1 MSQCAGAA
9 GPGARR
15 VDETRARQRTAGARR
30 SLPRDRAL
38 RGHRWRP
45 LRVLLSRVTGAG
57 RDTALRRDAGL
68 CRVTRGGGA
77 TGGARSRGG
86 VARGGRRMARQ
97 VTREGGGCHVAAWRV
112 GPAWTVTPSLAAT
125 CTSPSPRRHEA
136 PTRRRAG
143 PVQGLG
149 SRRPTTHTHRRL
161 GFATRKA
168 ADRPREAPGLRGPRI
183 PPSQS
188 LRVSPSEP
196 DPPSQSQG
204 RDCSGRRRGGAM
216 RPCRS
221 PECPRRLGPRAR
233 VEARAG
239 ARPGRSSRLR
249 LSPAGVA
256 GMQAGEGGPG
266 GLAERRRGGRGAR
279 AGGREARRA
288 GSRRGTARGASG
300 ATSQSRGGT
309 RQGPVTRQGN
319 DAPRPQ
325 GNARGASGASRL
337 QSLTAGAGTGDRAV

>member
-1 MSQCAGAA
+1 MSGWWPPARSPAVEGDAA
-9 GPGARR
+9 GHGHNLQRRLHPHPAVTPAPREPVRRGGRAWGPAGGRDAGPAKDRRRQAQPAKGQGPAGSQVASPPSPFESCHRGGPRHGVAAR
-15 VDETRARQRTAGARR
+15 RR
-30 SLPRDRAL
+30 SLPS
-38 RGHRWRP
+38 H
-45 LRVLLSRVTGAG
+45 T
-57 RDTALRRDAGL
+57 
-68 CRVTRGGGA
+68 GGGA

-256 GMQAGEGGPG
+256 GMQPGEGGPG
-266 GLAERRRGGRGAR
+266 GLAEGGRGGRDAR
-279 AGGREARRA
+279 VGGRVERRA
-288 GSRRGTARGASG
+288 GSRRGNARGASG
-300 ATSQSRGGT
+300 ATSQSR
-309 RQGPVTRQGN
+309 
-319 DAPRPQ
+319 A
-325 GNARGASGASRL
+325 
-337 QSLTAGAGTGDRAV
+337 